1 MLPCDQ
7 ISEGQRGPAEL
18 LIKPNAE
25 IMQCHLGHQTC
36 LEPIQRMGAFAIKSK
51 CMLQMGAHCQ
61 LFFNMDDN
69 YFLTLSQATFFILIT
84 WYVSALL

>member
-7 ISEGQRGPAEL
+7 ISEGQRGPTEL

-51 CMLQMGAHCQ
+51 CMLQMGADGLHN
-61 LFFNMDDN
+61 LADAR
-69 YFLTLSQATFFILIT
+69 SPP
-84 WYVSALL
+84 SP